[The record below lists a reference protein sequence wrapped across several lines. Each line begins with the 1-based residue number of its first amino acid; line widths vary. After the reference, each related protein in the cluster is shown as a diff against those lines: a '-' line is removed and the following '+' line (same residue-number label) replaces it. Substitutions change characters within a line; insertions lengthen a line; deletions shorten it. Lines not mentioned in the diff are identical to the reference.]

1 MRVFR
6 RVRAIPLLAALVIMC
21 LALTSCNLFAQKG
34 APPSESVV
42 GDNGADLNIAGVH
55 IVVPAGAAPVG
66 TKVEASF
73 EDRNPT
79 GTDGDSLQL
88 LAKAFKIRLGDGLQP
103 SKPLT
108 VTVPVDKNRLASW
121 DHADTAQTV
130 AMMIQSEGAS
140 ELDLVQAALDPAA
153 GTITA
158 QVPHLSWVWPVQL
171 DLGAVMRKVGEIM
184 DQGFGIKFPKPDCVD
199 KPVTIAGSTYK
210 AVSPA
215 QAWLCVGESN
225 GSLTVTASPN
235 SPIPFLS
242 TTSPAAAA
250 SNKVEI
256 SAATAFSVALAQN
269 SGFIKNHQSIMMPG
283 ADAQYTFNGTPGSVR
298 IGFKQYPVMLLM
310 SILSKV
316 FDTAL
321 GSFVKSK
328 ALDDLAKAG
337 CMQNIVDTADAGSP
351 LTVAYAGGIVKS
363 FFGCV
368 GTAIKLS
375 PAAQILLAIITA
387 GPQFLAASAIGIYN
401 EFMGG
406 ANFESTIT
414 ASAASTSG
422 TMEGATRFVT
432 LDPWKDG
439 TLKAVNKTYD
449 GSTNNSGSGCNGS
462 EIAPR
467 KDGFRCYW
475 PGIFDPCFQN
485 PSAAHD
491 FLCIGVTQDGKALTT
506 LLKNM
511 QLGDNF
517 GFRQNTG
524 APDQSSPVR
533 VELVDGTVC
542 VRASGAGPQG
552 IPGYPYWAG
561 SCFGPSG
568 GVWRVGEPELWNNDL
583 RHYALYPP
591 VTADGYWQVA
601 TANGDTTA
609 ARRID
614 VKTAYR

>member
-1 MRVFR
+1 MFR
-6 RVRAIPLLAALVIMC
+6 RARAIPLLAAFVVMC
-21 LALTSCNLFAQKG
+21 FALTSCDLFAPKG
-34 APPSESVV
+34 SPSSESVV
-42 GDNGADLNIAGVH
+42 GDNGADLTVAGVH

-73 EDRNPT
+73 EDREPT

-88 LAKAFKIRLGDGLQP
+88 LAKAFKIKLGDNLQP

-108 VTVPVDKNRLASW
+108 VTVPVDKTRLASW
-121 DHADTAQTV
+121 EGIDTAQTV
-130 AMMIQSEGAS
+130 VMLVQSEGAS
-140 ELDLVQAALDPAA
+140 EPDLVSGVLDPDA
-153 GTITA
+153 GTVTA
-158 QVPHLSWVWPVQL
+158 QVPHLSLVWPAQL
-171 DLGAVMRKVGEIM
+171 DLGAVMKKVGEVI

-199 KPVTIAGSTYK
+199 KSVTIAGSTYK

-215 QAWLCVGESN
+215 QAWLCVGDSN
-225 GSLTVTASPN
+225 GSLTITASAN

-242 TTSPAAAA
+242 TTLPAAAA

-283 ADAQYTFNGTPGSVR
+283 ADAQYTFNGTPGPVR

-321 GSFVKSK
+321 GSFVKAK

-337 CMQNIVDTADAGSP
+337 CMQNIVDTADAGSQ

-387 GPQFLAASAIGIYN
+387 GPQFLAASAMGIYN
-401 EFMGG
+401 EFSGG

-414 ASAASTSG
+414 ASAAPASG

-439 TLKAVNKTYD
+439 TLKAVSKTYD
-449 GSTNNSGSGCNGS
+449 GSTTSTPSCNGS

-475 PGIFDPCFQN
+475 PGIFDPCFQS
-485 PSAAHD
+485 PTAPRD
-491 FLCIGVTQDGKALTT
+491 FLCLTVSPDAKSDVT

-511 QLGDNF
+511 KLGDDIVGLF
-517 GFRQNTG
+517 QNTG
-524 APDQSSPVR
+524 APEASSAVR

-542 VRASGAGPQG
+542 SRSTGAGPKG
-552 IPGYPYWAG
+552 VPGYPYWAG
-561 SCFGPSG
+561 HCFGPSE
-568 GVWRVGEPELWNNDL
+568 GVWRVSESDQWTNDL
-583 RHYALYPP
+583 KHYPLYPP
-591 VTADGYWQVA
+591 TLAGGYWQVA
-601 TANGDTTA
+601 ISPGNEEAP
-609 ARRID
+609 ARRFD
-614 VKTAYR
+614 VKTVYR

>member
-6 RVRAIPLLAALVIMC
+6 RARAIPLLAALVVMC
-21 LALTSCNLFAQKG
+21 LALTSCDLFAQKG
-34 APPSESVV
+34 AAPSESVV
-42 GDNGADLNIAGVH
+42 GDNGADLTVAGVH

-79 GTDGDSLQL
+79 GTDGDNLQL

-108 VTVPVDKNRLASW
+108 VTVPVDKSRLSSW
-121 DHADTAQTV
+121 DQTDTAQTV

-140 ELDLVQAALDPAA
+140 EPDLVQAVLDPAA

-171 DLGAVMRKVGEIM
+171 NLGDVVKTVR
-184 DQGFGIKFPKPDCVD
+184 DGILQSLGIEYPKPDCVD

-210 AVSPA
+210 AISPA

-235 SPIPFLS
+235 SPIPFL
-242 TTSPAAAA
+242 TTTAPAATA

-269 SGFIKNHQSIMMPG
+269 AGFIKNHQSIMMPG
-283 ADAQYTFNGTPGSVR
+283 ADAQYTFNGTPGTVR
-298 IGFKQYPVMLLM
+298 IGFKQYPVMLLV

-351 LTVAYAGGIVKS
+351 LTPAYAAGIVKS

-368 GTAIKLS
+368 GTALKLS
-375 PAAQILLAIITA
+375 PPAQILLAIINA
-387 GPQFLAASAIGIYN
+387 GPQFLVASALGIIN
-401 EFMGG
+401 EFTGG

-414 ASAASTSG
+414 ASAAPASG

-439 TLKAVNKTYD
+439 TLKAVSQTYD
-449 GSTNNSGSGCNGS
+449 GATNNSGSGCIGS

-485 PSAAHD
+485 PSSAHD
-491 FLCIGVTQDGKALTT
+491 FLCIGVTEDGKTLTT

-511 QLGDNF
+511 QLGDSL

-533 VELVDGTVC
+533 AELVDGTVC
-542 VRASGAGPQG
+542 VRATGAGPQG

-568 GVWRVGEPELWNNDL
+568 GVWRVGESELWKNDL
-583 RHYALYPP
+583 KHYALYPP
-591 VTADGYWQVA
+591 VTAGGHWQLAVA
-601 TANGDTTA
+601 SGDTA
-609 ARRID
+609 PAKRID